1 MIRLIII
8 FLFIFQS
15 SIYSQSFEG
24 LITYSITHNYIDS
37 SFKNKVMPSKL
48 DFYISGELARI
59 DQHTKIGV
67 QTTIIDTLIN
77 KHILLIQLMDK
88 KFGIIINEENDTNE
102 LEKITYTND
111 QKLFQNII
119 CNKAIINNNNSTSVV
134 YFTNEI
140 NNAYNI
146 NFKKLKGFPL
156 YYEII
161 SPDFI
166 SSYEVS
172 KITKQAVD
180 PMLFEIDKNTSIY
193 TMKDFQSLMSQ

>member
-1 MIRLIII
+1 MIRLIVI
-8 FLFIFQS
+8 FLFIFQT

-24 LITYSITHNYIDS
+24 IISYSITHNYMDS
-37 SFKNKVMPSKL
+37 TLKNKVMPSKL
-48 DFYISGELARI
+48 DFYISGEFARI

-67 QTTIIDTLIN
+67 QTTIIDTLLN

-88 KFGIIINEENDTNE
+88 KFGIIINDENDTNE
-102 LEKITYTND
+102 IEKITYSDN
-111 QKLFQNII
+111 QKIFQNIS
-119 CNKAIINNNNSTSVV
+119 CNKAFINNKNSTSTV
-134 YFTNEI
+134 YFTSEI
-140 NNAYNI
+140 KNAYNI

-161 SPDFI
+161 SSDFI

-172 KITKQAVD
+172 NITKQALD
-180 PMLFEIDKNTSIY
+180 PILFEIDKNTSIY

>member
-37 SFKNKVMPSKL
+37 SLKNKVMPSKL

-111 QKLFQNII
+111 QKSFQNII

>member
-1 MIRLIII
+1 MIRLIVI

-37 SFKNKVMPSKL
+37 SLKNKVMPSKL

-88 KFGIIINEENDTNE
+88 KFGIIINEETDTNE

-119 CNKAIINNNNSTSVV
+119 CNKAIINNKNSTSVV

>member
-24 LITYSITHNYIDS
+24 LITYTITHNYIDS
-37 SFKNKVMPSKL
+37 SLKNKVMPSKL

>member
-37 SFKNKVMPSKL
+37 SLKNKVMPSKL

-59 DQHTKIGV
+59 DQHTKIGI

-88 KFGIIINEENDTNE
+88 KFGIIINEEDDTNE

>member
-1 MIRLIII
+1 MIRLIVI
-8 FLFIFQS
+8 FLLIFQS

-37 SFKNKVMPSKL
+37 SLKNKVMPSKL

-88 KFGIIINEENDTNE
+88 KFGIIINEETDTNE

-166 SSYEVS
+166 SYYEVS

>member
-1 MIRLIII
+1 MIRLIVI
-8 FLFIFQS
+8 FLLIFQS

-37 SFKNKVMPSKL
+37 SLKNKVMPSKL

>member
-1 MIRLIII
+1 MIRLIVI
-8 FLFIFQS
+8 FLFIFQT

-24 LITYSITHNYIDS
+24 IISYSITHNYMDS
-37 SFKNKVMPSKL
+37 TLKNKVMPSKL
-48 DFYISGELARI
+48 DFYISGEFARI

-67 QTTIIDTLIN
+67 QTTIIDTLLN

-88 KFGIIINEENDTNE
+88 KFGIIINDENDTNE
-102 LEKITYTND
+102 IEKITYSDN
-111 QKLFQNII
+111 QKIFQNIN
-119 CNKAIINNNNSTSVV
+119 CSKAFINNKNSTSTV

-161 SPDFI
+161 SSDFI

-172 KITKQAVD
+172 NITKQALD
-180 PMLFEIDKNTSIY
+180 PILFEIDKNTSIY

>member
-37 SFKNKVMPSKL
+37 SLKNKVMPSKL

-134 YFTNEI
+134 YFTSEI

>member
-1 MIRLIII
+1 MIRLIVI

-15 SIYSQSFEG
+15 STYSQSFEG

-134 YFTNEI
+134 YFTKEI

>member
-1 MIRLIII
+1 MIRLIVI

-15 SIYSQSFEG
+15 STYSQSFEG

-88 KFGIIINEENDTNE
+88 KFGIIINEENDTN
-102 LEKITYTND
+102 
-111 QKLFQNII
+111 
-119 CNKAIINNNNSTSVV
+119 
-134 YFTNEI
+134 
-140 NNAYNI
+140 
-146 NFKKLKGFPL
+146 
-156 YYEII
+156 
-161 SPDFI
+161 
-166 SSYEVS
+166 
-172 KITKQAVD
+172 
-180 PMLFEIDKNTSIY
+180 
-193 TMKDFQSLMSQ
+193 

>member
-1 MIRLIII
+1 MIRFLFI
-8 FLFIFQS
+8 FLFIYQTG
-15 SIYSQSFEG
+15 IYSQNFEG
-24 LITYSITHNYIDS
+24 LITYSITHNYIDTS
-37 SFKNKVMPSKL
+37 LKNNAMPSKL

-88 KFGIIINEENDTNE
+88 KFGIIINEENDRDE
-102 LEKITYTND
+102 IEKITYTND
-111 QKLFQNII
+111 KRTFQNIV
-119 CNKAIINNNNSTSVV
+119 CNKAIIKNENSTSIV

-140 NNAYNI
+140 NNAYNT

-156 YYEII
+156 NYEII
-161 SPDFI
+161 SPQYT
-166 SSYEVS
+166 SLYEVS

-193 TMKDFQSLMSQ
+193 SIKDFQSLMSQ